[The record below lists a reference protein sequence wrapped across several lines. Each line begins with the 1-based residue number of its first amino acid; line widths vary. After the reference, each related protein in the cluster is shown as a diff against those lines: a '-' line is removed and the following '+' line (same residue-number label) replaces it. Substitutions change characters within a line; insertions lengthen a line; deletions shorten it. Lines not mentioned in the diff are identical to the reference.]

1 MRSLFAFMVCLGVVG
16 VIVVGFFIVREEQTG
31 EDTLTE
37 PVSLVATIYPL
48 QYITA
53 RLAHGIASVGTVVP
67 AGVEPHD
74 FEPRPTDVARILRAP
89 LVVANGAEL
98 DGWIEPLESDIQK
111 EGHRLFTFAEEV
123 PFLPLAEEEDHE
135 EGEESEH
142 GHGSFDPHA
151 WLDPVRMQ
159 EATRH
164 IASHLSAIYPNLTTT
179 IQENTSLLLADL
191 ESLDAAYASGLSS
204 CKTRTIVV
212 SHNAFGY
219 IADRYNLFVVPLTG
233 MSPHEEPSAG
243 RLAEITTFAKK
254 EGIST
259 IFFETLVSPKVA
271 ETVAKEA
278 GVVTAV
284 LNPIEGRTPA
294 DEAEGK
300 EYIDF
305 MMDNLQALEKAL
317 VCA

>member
-1 MRSLFAFMVCLGVVG
+1 MRSSTVFIIFVGIVGVVVAGFFMV
-16 VIVVGFFIVREEQTG
+16 RRQP
-31 EDTLTE
+31 TE
-37 PVSLVATIYPL
+37 SDVSTDSATIVATIYPL
-48 QYITA
+48 QYITE
-53 RLAHGIASVGTVVP
+53 RLAYGITSVETVVP

-89 LVVANGAEL
+89 LVVANGADL
-98 DGWIEPLESDIQK
+98 DGWIEPLERDIQK
-111 EGHRLFTFAEEV
+111 EGHRIFTFAEEV
-123 PFLPLAEEEDHE
+123 SFLPLGEEEEHE
-135 EGEESEH
+135 EHDEDEH
-142 GHGSFDPHA
+142 DHGSFDPHA

-159 EATRH
+159 EAAQH
-164 IASHLSAIYPNLTTT
+164 IASHLSAIYPNLAPT

-191 ESLDAAYASGLSS
+191 ESLDTAYARGLSS
-204 CKTRTIVV
+204 CKTRTIIV

-219 IADRYNLFVVPLTG
+219 IANRYNLSVLPLTG
-233 MSPHEEPSAG
+233 LSPHEEPSAG

-254 EGIST
+254 EGVST

-278 GVVTAV
+278 GLVTAV

-294 DEAEGK
+294 DEVEGK